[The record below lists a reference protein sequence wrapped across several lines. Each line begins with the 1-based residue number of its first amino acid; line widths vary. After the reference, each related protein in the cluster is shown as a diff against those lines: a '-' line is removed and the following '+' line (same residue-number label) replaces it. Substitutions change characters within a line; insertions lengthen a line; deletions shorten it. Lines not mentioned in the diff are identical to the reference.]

1 VGVSAMKILDK
12 STKKYD
18 LVVQYHLGFGFHF
31 RYSNGYLKQLHF
43 DLMGLSFYL
52 AWDCIEELND

>member
-1 VGVSAMKILDK
+1 MNILDK

-18 LVVQYHLGFGFHF
+18 LVVQYHLGFGLHF

-43 DLMGLSFYL
+43 DLMGLSVYF
-52 AWDCIEELND
+52 AWDCIEDFDD